1 MLVYRGGE
9 KTSFADRPDPA
20 TIQPMTIQDITSELI
35 EHLQKSRIPQGSDLA
50 DLGNEI
56 GILVGKYTQGDDLD
70 SFIAGIRHG
79 VSLTDGTH

>member
-1 MLVYRGGE
+1 
-9 KTSFADRPDPA
+9 
-20 TIQPMTIQDITSELI
+20 MTPQDIASELV

-56 GILVGKYTQGDDLD
+56 GVLVGKYTDRNKLGYELE

-79 VSLTDGTH
+79 VSLADGTH